1 MKTIAVDLDDVLSAS
16 VPGFVAYSNK
26 RWGTTLTLDDY
37 DEDCAAIAGHPYA
50 ARVVGQI
57 AHFGPDDLP
66 WHRVVNRVGNLASG
80 FWGGKEVH
88 RQMLEHEG
96 VPIEDYQVVNFEE
109 RRWNPSVNSHL

>member
-1 MKTIAVDLDDVLSAS
+1 MAEIDNSFRQKVCEIVASIPEGRLMSYGDV
-16 VPGFVAYSNK
+16 
-26 RWGTTLTLDDY
+26 
-37 DEDCAAIAGHPYA
+37 AAIAGHPYA

>member
-1 MKTIAVDLDDVLSAS
+1 MAEIDNSFRQRVCEIVASIPEGRLMSYGDV
-16 VPGFVAYSNK
+16 
-26 RWGTTLTLDDY
+26 
-37 DEDCAAIAGHPYA
+37 AAIAGHPYA

-96 VPIEDYQVVNFEE
+96 VPIENYQVVNFEE

>member
-1 MKTIAVDLDDVLSAS
+1 MAEIDNSFRQKVCEIVASIPEGRLMSYGDV
-16 VPGFVAYSNK
+16 
-26 RWGTTLTLDDY
+26 
-37 DEDCAAIAGHPYA
+37 AAIAGHPYA

-96 VPIEDYQVVNFEE
+96 VPIENYQVVNFEE